1 MAHPVALTL
10 AVAPDRH
17 ALLQRHALLANAV
30 SREQHTLVSI
40 YYDTGRLSLRR
51 AGILLHLRRNGTSWL
66 QTITRQ
72 SESGLGLTAR
82 PEWQAPYQNHFDF
95 SHIDDASLREWFV
108 REKIAS
114 RIGSVFETQV
124 RRTCWLLQPKPGTRL
139 LAKLDRGWI
148 AADGRREIVSEIEL
162 QLLSGD
168 ADDIYAL
175 ALGLADKQTLLPL
188 LVPTAE
194 RGYRLFRNT
203 PARPIRAS
211 EIDILGANS
220 PLAAFRRI
228 ALDCLAHLH
237 ANHGGA
243 ASSDDPEYVHQMRV
257 ATRRLRAALRLF
269 RPVLP
274 PDVEET
280 LVPPLRDLMRQLGQ
294 ARDLD
299 VLMGEIVAPVASAM
313 PDEPRL
319 TDLASAIT
327 NRQYAARDSIRQALR
342 QPAHGRLMLVAA
354 RLLHQEPMAGTIAA
368 AADGDPLRAFADRR
382 LRRLWRRINEL
393 AKAVRMDYPPSL
405 HELRIAIK
413 RLRYA
418 LEFFGAMLPGKS
430 GKRVIR
436 RLAALQEELGQLN
449 DLASAG
455 NLLMVCAGRE
465 PLLREAVTL
474 VGGWHGQRHAGLLA
488 DIPLQVEKVR
498 GIKLP
503 DLK

>member
-1 MAHPVALTL
+1 MAHQVALKL

-17 ALLQRHALLANAV
+17 AALQRHGLLANAV

-51 AGILLHLRRNGTSWL
+51 AGLLLRLRRNGASWI
-66 QTITRQ
+66 QTVKRQ

-82 PEWQAPYQNHFDF
+82 PEWQAPYRNHFDF
-95 SHIDDASLREWFV
+95 SHIDDTSLREWFAG
-108 REKIAS
+108 EKIAS
-114 RIGSVFETQV
+114 RVASVFETQI
-124 RRTCWLLQPKPGTRL
+124 RRTCWQIEPGPGIRV

-148 AADGRREIVSEIEL
+148 AADGRREIISEIEL
-162 QLLSGD
+162 QLLSGEVE
-168 ADDIYAL
+168 DIYAIALDL
-175 ALGLADKQTLLPL
+175 AEKQILVPL
-188 LVPTAE
+188 LVSKAE
-194 RGYRLFRNT
+194 RGYRLYRNT
-203 PARPIRAS
+203 PARPVRADA
-211 EIDILGANS
+211 IDILGADS
-220 PLAAFRRI
+220 PLAAFRLI

-243 ASSDDPEYVHQMRV
+243 VTSDDPEYVHQMRV

-269 RPVLP
+269 RPLLP
-274 PDVEET
+274 PEVEDT

-299 VLMGEIVAPVASAM
+299 VLMSEIVTPVTLAI

-327 NRQYAARDSIRQALR
+327 NRQYAARNTIRQVLR
-342 QPAHGRLMLVAA
+342 QAAHGRLMLEAG
-354 RLLHQEPMAGTIAA
+354 RLLHGQSIALAA
-368 AADGDPLRAFADRR
+368 AAKDDSESLVAFADRR
-382 LRRLWRRINEL
+382 LRRLLRRISEL
-393 AKAVRMDYPPSL
+393 VDAVQVDYPPSL

-430 GKRVIR
+430 GKMVIK
-436 RLAALQEELGQLN
+436 RLASLQEDLGQLN

-455 NLLMVCAGRE
+455 NLLMICAGRE

-474 VGGWHGQRHAGLLA
+474 VGGWHGQRHAKLLA
-488 DIPLQVEKVR
+488 DIPLQVAKIQ
-498 GIKLP
+498 GITLP
-503 DLK
+503 RLK